1 MKKVLAVALALMM
14 LLASAAFA
22 ETANVATLSNFNLL
36 VSSADGSM
44 TVDLSGLKADI
55 AMGLANDA
63 PIIQLD
69 VSGDGEKL
77 LGAVVQFIE
86 GKMALAIDGV
96 SRPIV
101 ADMGPTAGQAQETLN
116 ELFANLDQF
125 GDVKLPAFTG
135 VSIPKV
141 DLMQVPA
148 LFGTTPTT
156 DANGVQNAEFD
167 IPYEMVKQ
175 LLDMVL
181 PMIPE
186 QAIEQLGPVLDQL
199 KSGAIGFALK
209 GKVADDGNAA
219 EMLVDIYMVQNGVTA
234 DAPALAL
241 YFASAENSDSFE
253 VQMYQ
258 EGQAVTLAQVDVASD
273 PAAATL
279 DVGLDLMGQVKLNF
293 SLYPQDGAQV
303 AALAVTAEGETI
315 NASLTY
321 GEEGEKE
328 YADFAFELPSQDVA
342 ASIHLDE
349 TPDGNG
355 NKAGALEVSVAAQGQ
370 TVNLTCDVVEGKG
383 DVEFRPIGSLDNA
396 IDANNATDADN
407 AQVSAELESAIAP
420 LMNYIS
426 SLEAQPAA

>member
-22 ETANVATLSNFNLL
+22 ETANVATLSNFNLM
-36 VSSADGSM
+36 VTNPDGTMS
-44 TVDLSGLKADI
+44 VDLSGLKADI
-55 AMGLANDA
+55 AMGMANDA

-77 LGAVVQFIE
+77 LGAVIQFIE
-86 GKMALAIDGV
+86 GKLALAIDGV
-96 SRPIV
+96 SRPMV

-116 ELFANLDQF
+116 ELFANLDQAS
-125 GDVKLPAFTG
+125 DVKLPAFTG
-135 VSIPKV
+135 VAIPKV

-148 LFGTTPTT
+148 LFGATPTA
-156 DANGVQNAEFD
+156 DENGVQTASFSL
-167 IPYEMVKQ
+167 PYEMVKQ
-175 LLDMVL
+175 MLDMIL

-186 QAIEQLGPVLDQL
+186 QATAQLGPIVDQV
-199 KSGAIGFALK
+199 KSGALGIALE
-209 GKVADDGNAA
+209 GKVADDGNTA

-234 DAPALAL
+234 EAPALAL
-241 YFASAENSDSFE
+241 YFASAENNDSFE
-253 VQMYQ
+253 VLVYQ
-258 EGQAVTLAQVDVASD
+258 EGDTVTLGQLDLASD

-293 SLYPQDGAQV
+293 SLYPEDGAQV

-349 TPDGNG
+349 APDGNG

-370 TVNLTCDVVEGKG
+370 TVNLTCDLVEGKG
-383 DVEFRPIGSLDNA
+383 DVQFRPIGSIANA
-396 IDANNATDADN
+396 IDANNVSEADAN
-407 AQVSAELESAIAP
+407 AFGAELESAIAP
-420 LMNYIS
+420 LLSYIS

>member
-69 VSGDGEKL
+69 VSGDGQKL
-77 LGAVVQFIE
+77 LGAVVQFID

-96 SRPIV
+96 SRPMV
-101 ADMGPTAGQAQETLN
+101 ADMGPTAGEAQETLN

-125 GDVKLPAFTG
+125 SDVKLPAFTG

-148 LFGTTPTT
+148 LFGAAPTT
-156 DANGVQNAEFD
+156 DANGVQTASFS

-175 LLDMVL
+175 LLDMIL

-186 QAIEQLGPVLDQL
+186 QATAQLGPVLDQV
-199 KSGAIGFALK
+199 KSGAIGIALE
-209 GKVADDGNAA
+209 GKVSDDGNTA

-234 DAPALAL
+234 DSPALAL
-241 YFASAENSDSFE
+241 YFASAENSDSLQ
-253 VQMYQ
+253 VQLYQ
-258 EGQAVTLAQVDVASD
+258 EGQAVTLGQLDVASD

-279 DVGLDLMGQVKLNF
+279 DVGLDLMGQVKFNF

-328 YADFAFELPSQDVA
+328 YADFAFELPSQDVS
-342 ASIHLDE
+342 ASIHVDE
-349 TPDGNG
+349 TPDGTG
-355 NKAGALEVSVAAQGQ
+355 SKTGALEVSVAAQGQ
-370 TVNLTCDVVEGKG
+370 TVNLTSDLTEGKG
-383 DVEFRPIGSLDNA
+383 DVQFRPIGSLANA
-396 IDANNATDADN
+396 IDANNASEADA
-407 AQVSAELESAIAP
+407 AAFGTELESAIAP
-420 LMNYIS
+420 LLSYIS